1 MFIFHSCVRSSCI
14 TLRHRE
20 TLPVSLSGLVDNAT
34 AFKSQIPG
42 FQVLNLEGIEGQF
55 YVHVNLSILLDVF

>member
-1 MFIFHSCVRSSCI
+1 MFIFQSCLQSSCI

-20 TLPVSLSGLVDNAT
+20 TLPVSLCGLVDNAT

-42 FQVLNLEGIEGQF
+42 FQALNLEGVEGQF
-55 YVHVNLSILLDVF
+55 YAHMNLSILVVL